1 MTSEI
6 DPALLKRFTDKLKT
20 IAEGNPFEVRPKL
33 RIFIKELEAY
43 MEKQEAKTQDALTD
57 NKE

>member
-1 MTSEI
+1 M

>member
-1 MTSEI
+1 MTREI

-20 IAEGNPFEVRPKL
+20 IAEGNPLEVRPKL

-43 MEKQEAKTQDALTD
+43 LEKHETP
-57 NKE
+57 